1 MRQSVMKTKA
11 LLLLGFSAI
20 VLSACVQVT
29 NTPVVDKAAKVA
41 ISSVRDAATQFP
53 QGSNFVIKTHYVD
66 HASTPPAEQE
76 ALYTRFGS
84 AISNNFSRHGYQ
96 QTADNAQAKFLVGY
110 GVASSNDFSDEKM
123 NEVFGV
129 MPGLQENEGLQKGS
143 FVVYVQ
149 DLSTG
154 QRIWRGVAQGFAR
167 EHMSEQQRQERAQK
181 TVDTVLAQFYK

>member
-1 MRQSVMKTKA
+1 
-11 LLLLGFSAI
+11 
-20 VLSACVQVT
+20 
-29 NTPVVDKAAKVA
+29 
-41 ISSVRDAATQFP
+41 
-53 QGSNFVIKTHYVD
+53 
-66 HASTPPAEQE
+66 
-76 ALYTRFGS
+76 
-84 AISNNFSRHGYQ
+84 
-96 QTADNAQAKFLVGY
+96 
-110 GVASSNDFSDEKM
+110 M

-143 FVVYVQ
+143 FVIYVQ